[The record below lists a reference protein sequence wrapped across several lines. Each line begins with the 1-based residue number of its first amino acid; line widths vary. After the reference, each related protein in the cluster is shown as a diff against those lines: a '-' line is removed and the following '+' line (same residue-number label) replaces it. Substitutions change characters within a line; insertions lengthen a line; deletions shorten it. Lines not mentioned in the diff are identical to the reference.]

1 VGFWWGIFAYMGLAI
16 RLGWGDF
23 CRVGVY
29 MRVDLKLCKHYF
41 LTCNNEVRRKHF
53 WEEFGGLD
61 VTEILGVVGMDKQAS
76 GPIGFSRMLDR
87 AVCDFRGERFRP
99 FCIFEDDVK
108 KYREFPEYVDIP
120 DDADILYLG
129 LSSYGISDFSHCYE
143 MYYKGV
149 DAGVVRVL
157 NMLSLHGLMICSVR
171 GLMALQK
178 CFLEG
183 YYTNQVWDILIA
195 QLQPH
200 YNMYA
205 LRVPLVY
212 QCGELGGQEAP
223 TKIELGGGERPDLPG
238 HWVNRSNLS
247 IMSCHPDCCSSL

>member
-1 VGFWWGIFAYMGLAI
+1 
-16 RLGWGDF
+16 
-23 CRVGVY
+23 
-29 MRVDLKLCKHYF
+29 
-41 LTCNNEVRRKHF
+41 
-53 WEEFGGLD
+53 
-61 VTEILGVVGMDKQAS
+61 MDKQAS

-87 AVCDFRGERFRP
+87 AVCDCRGEGFRP

-108 KYREFPEYVDIP
+108 KYREFPDFVDIP

-143 MYYKGV
+143 MYYKAV
-149 DAGVVRVL
+149 DSDVVRVL

-223 TKIELGGGERPDLPG
+223 TKFELGAGERPDLPA
-238 HWVNRSNLS
+238 HWVNRKNLS
-247 IMSCHPDCCSSL
+247 IMTCHPDCCPSL